1 MVFSSTTFLF
11 LFLPFVLLVYYNPV
25 WRGRT
30 FRNIVLTCASI
41 GFYAWGEPAF
51 VFVMLFSIILNW
63 FMALRIAKAKGT
75 GRKKVYLVLNLIYNV
90 GLLFVFKYLS
100 FIVDNF
106 ALLLKRDNWSVKIAL
121 PIGISFFTF
130 QILSYIIDVYRG
142 KVAVQKNLYK
152 VALYI
157 TLFPQL
163 IAGPIV
169 RYSAIADA
177 IDHRKESWEN
187 VENGL
192 FRFVYGLAKKVLMAN
207 YMAVLADNVFAMQ
220 SRTLAIAWIGAIA
233 YTFQIYFDFS
243 GYSDMAIGL
252 GQMFGFYF
260 GENFNYP
267 YVAASVTEFWR
278 RWHISLSS
286 WFKDYVYIPL
296 GGNRVGKNRWILNLF
311 IVWALTGIWHGA
323 NWTFLVWGFLYFA
336 FRLLEV
342 RFPKVKELGAVS
354 HIYTLLVVV
363 IAWVIFRSESLPQA
377 GKYIGQMFGI
387 GVTGAA
393 DSLAVDYIRN
403 SWLFFLAGG
412 ILSTPVWRFVLSK
425 IKKEAAKQICESVVL
440 LLLFVLSIL
449 TCIKSTYNP
458 FIYFN
463 F

>member
-25 WRGRT
+25 WKGRT
-30 FRNIVLTCASI
+30 FRNIVLTCASV
-41 GFYAWGEPAF
+41 GFYAWGEPIF
-51 VFVMLFSIILNW
+51 VFAMLFSIVFNW
-63 FMALRIAKAKGT
+63 FMALRIDKARGA
-75 GRKKVYLVLNLIYNV
+75 GKKVYMVLTVIYNV
-90 GLLFVFKYLS
+90 GLLFLFKYLS
-100 FIVDNF
+100 FIIDNF
-106 ALLLKRDNWSVKIAL
+106 ALLLKRDDWSVAIAL

-130 QILSYIIDVYRG
+130 QILSYIFDVYRG

-157 TLFPQL
+157 SLFPQL

-169 RYSAIADA
+169 RYSSIAEA

-187 VENGL
+187 LEDGV

-207 YMAVLADNVFAMQ
+207 YMAILADNIFAMQ
-220 SRTLAIAWIGAIA
+220 SRTVAIAWIGAVA
-233 YTFQIYFDFS
+233 YTLQIYFDFS

-252 GQMFGFYF
+252 GRMFGFHF

-267 YVAASVTEFWR
+267 YVAASVTEFWQ

-296 GGNRVGKNRWILNLF
+296 GGNRVSKGRWILNLF
-311 IVWALTGIWHGA
+311 VVWALTGIWHGA
-323 NWTFLVWGFLYFA
+323 NWTFLIWGFLYFT
-336 FRLLEV
+336 FRLLEI
-342 RFPKVKELGAVS
+342 RFPKIKEMGVVS
-354 HIYTLLVVV
+354 HIYALLVVV
-363 IAWVIFRSESLPQA
+363 IAWVIFRSESLVQA

-387 GVTGAA
+387 GVTGLA
-393 DSLAVDYIRN
+393 DSLTADYIQN
-403 SWLFFLAGG
+403 SWLFFLIGG
-412 ILSTPVWRFVLSK
+412 VLSTPAWRLLLAK
-425 IKKEAAKQICESVVL
+425 IKREAPKQVFENAAVL
-440 LLLFVLSIL
+440 VLFVLSVL
-449 TCIKSTYNP
+449 ACIKSTYNP

>member
-11 LFLPFVLLVYYNPV
+11 LFLPFVLLVYYNPI

-30 FRNIVLTCASI
+30 FRNVVLTCASI
-41 GFYAWGEPAF
+41 GFYAWGEPVF
-51 VFVMLFSIILNW
+51 VFIMLFSIIFNW
-63 FMALRIAKAKGT
+63 FMALRIDKANGN
-75 GRKKVYLVLNLIYNV
+75 GRKVCLILTVIYNI

-106 ALLLKRDNWSVKIAL
+106 AFLIKRDEWSVKIAL

-130 QILSYIIDVYRG
+130 QILSYIIDVYRK
-142 KVAVQKNLYK
+142 KVKVQKNLYK

-157 TLFPQL
+157 SLFPQL

-177 IDHRKESWEN
+177 IDHRKESWED
-187 VENGL
+187 VGNGL
-192 FRFVYGLAKKVLMAN
+192 FRFVYGLAKKVLLAN

-220 SRTLAIAWIGAIA
+220 SRTAAIAWIGAIA
-233 YTFQIYFDFS
+233 YTIQIYFDFS

-252 GQMFGFYF
+252 GQMFGFHF

-296 GGNRVGKNRWILNLF
+296 GGNRVGKNRWVLNLF
-311 IVWALTGIWHGA
+311 IVWVLTGIWHGA
-323 NWTFLVWGFLYFA
+323 NWTFLVWGLLYFI
-336 FRLLEV
+336 FRLLET
-342 RFPKVKELGAVS
+342 RFPKIKELGAVS
-354 HIYTLLVVV
+354 HLYALLVVV
-363 IAWVIFRSESLPQA
+363 IAWVIFRSESLSQA
-377 GKYIGQMFGI
+377 GRYIGQMIGI
-387 GVTGAA
+387 NVTGAV
-393 DSLAVDYIRN
+393 DSVAVDYIRN
-403 SWLFFLAGG
+403 SWLFFLTGG
-412 ILSTPVWRFVLSK
+412 ILSTPVWKLVLSK
-425 IKKEAAKQICESVVL
+425 IKRETARQICESMAV
-440 LLLFVLSIL
+440 LLLFVLSVL
-449 TCIKSTYNP
+449 ACIKSTYNP